1 MNNSVDT
8 VNAAATAI
16 VSAEARVQ
24 PPTPPVGSLF
34 FFLLYSIVWF
44 CFGTEKVQ

>member
-24 PPTPPVGSLF
+24 PPAPPVGSF
-34 FFLLYSIVWF
+34 FCFFLYFV
-44 CFGTEKVQ
+44 V

>member
-16 VSAEARVQ
+16 ISAEARVQ
-24 PPTPPVGSLF
+24 PPTPSVGG
-34 FFLLYSIVWF
+34 FFLYSV
-44 CFGTEKVQ
+44 V